1 MDYNTDQQDIWI
13 FFEKLVE
20 AEKGPPK
27 DGQQWVVDV
36 RIIRDKDT
44 QMGKGF
50 GYIAFSVGVSRSTL
64 LADANACCI
73 TRMPSV

>member
-1 MDYNTDQQDIWI
+1 MSLFVGNMDYNTDQQDIWI

-20 AEKGPPK
+20 TEKGASK
-27 DGQQWVVDV
+27 DGKQWVVDV

-50 GYIAFSVGVSRSTL
+50 GYVAFSVSRPNLVESL
-64 LADANACCI
+64 C
-73 TRMPSV
+73 